1 MSIVVKDYGVTKDGE
16 QIRQYILENA
26 NGMKAV
32 VLNYGAVTA
41 ELHVPDK
48 DGKLRDVVWGYDS
61 LAGYEVNGPSL
72 GATVGRNANRIGKAE
87 VTIGGKTYELQKNDG
102 GNNLHSGV
110 PAYNKRVWKAVIA
123 DDNKVEFSLHSPDG
137 DQGFPGNADLTVSYT
152 LSSGVPA
159 YNKRVWKAVIADDNK
174 VEFSL
179 HSPDG
184 DQGFPGNADLT
195 VSYTLSNDNT
205 FLISY
210 RGTADQDTIFNL
222 TNHSY
227 FNLDGQESDS
237 VLDQIV
243 WIDADDNTFLISYR
257 GTADQDTIFNLTN
270 HSYFNLDGQESD
282 SVLDQIVWIDADA
295 FTPGTAELIPTGEI
309 RSLDNLTNHSYF
321 NLDGQESDSVLD
333 QIVWIDADAFTPGT
347 AELIPTGEIRSLDG
361 TPLDF
366 RTPTRL
372 GDRVDDAYE
381 PLKLAGGYDHNYVMK
396 QAGEYTLCGSLESL
410 ESGIRMEVY
419 TDTPGLQLYSA
430 NFLED
435 EKGGKCG
442 RVYGKRSAVCFEAQY
457 FPDAVHHDNFK
468 STIVKAGE
476 VYESRT
482 GYKFSVNK

>member
-1 MSIVVKDYGVTKDGE
+1 MSIVVKDYGMTKDGE

-152 LSSGVPA
+152 LS
-159 YNKRVWKAVIADDNK
+159 
-174 VEFSL
+174 
-179 HSPDG
+179 
-184 DQGFPGNADLT
+184 
-195 VSYTLSNDNT
+195 
-205 FLISY
+205 
-210 RGTADQDTIFNL
+210 
-222 TNHSY
+222 
-227 FNLDGQESDS
+227 
-237 VLDQIV
+237 
-243 WIDADDNTFLISYR
+243 DDNTFLISYR
-257 GTADQDTIFNLTN
+257 GTADQDTIF
-270 HSYFNLDGQESD
+270 
-282 SVLDQIVWIDADA
+282 
-295 FTPGTAELIPTGEI
+295 
-309 RSLDNLTNHSYF
+309 NLTNHSYF